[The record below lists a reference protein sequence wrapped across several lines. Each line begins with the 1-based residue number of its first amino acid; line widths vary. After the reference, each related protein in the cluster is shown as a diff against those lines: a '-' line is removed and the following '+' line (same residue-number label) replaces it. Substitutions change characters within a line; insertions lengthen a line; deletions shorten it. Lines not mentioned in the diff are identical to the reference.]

1 MRMLRVLTETPE
13 PHGAG
18 EIARRAQLTA
28 AGVRRSLSDLV
39 RAGIVNP
46 VGVGPRKLYHIR
58 SEHPLAGTLA
68 GLFAAE
74 RDRVD
79 AVFEGIRTVVGALR
93 PAPLAAWIQGSVAS
107 EEDRS
112 GEPIVVG
119 VLVASDGLPN
129 PSRAIKA
136 ALEDVETGA
145 DVAIE
150 VVRWTP
156 AELDTATPDEGRVLA
171 AATPL
176 LGPPPSRFLPAAT
189 GADTRRS
196 QKHAESYQDAR
207 ALALAAAIAEK
218 LQHDPTLL
226 DRARKQL
233 ARRLRTASPQ
243 QAVELVEWDHLLT
256 TTSVPRLRRLL
267 VDPGPRAT
275 RLRQSL
281 PFLDMLT
288 TQERDAALV
297 G

>member
-1 MRMLRVLTETPE
+1 MLRVLTETPE

-28 AGVRRSLSDLV
+28 AGVRRTLSDLV
-39 RAGIVNP
+39 RAGIVKP
-46 VGVGPRKLYHIR
+46 VGVGPRKLYQIR

-68 GLFAAE
+68 GMFAAE

-79 AVFEGIRTVVGALR
+79 AVFEGIRTVVDGLR
-93 PAPLAAWIQGSVAS
+93 PTPLAAWLQGSVAT

-119 VLVASDGLPN
+119 VLVASDELPN

-136 ALEDVETGA
+136 ALEDVETRA

-176 LGPPPSRFLPAAT
+176 LGPPPSRFLPAPT
-189 GADTRRS
+189 RADTHRS

-218 LQHDPTLL
+218 LQDDPTLL

-243 QAVELVEWDHLLT
+243 QAVELVEWDHLLA

-281 PFLDMLT
+281 PLLNMLT
-288 TQERDAALV
+288 TQEREAALV